1 MVQYEPSPPLCLVW
15 YQSPQIFTTS
25 ARQLYLLPFFVQSTM
40 ATRAYRNAKEWE
52 LSRGNSV
59 RLIDLL
65 PLPKVEVGLEEPP
78 LCTGATEETPYPG
91 VKHSRTLSQI
101 LRRRRRRGSFAEAK
115 PGPVPSPSL
124 EGGDKTP
131 AVGPSASEE
140 TESRTLDP
148 IQGIHAGES
157 SSLLAVVESNS
168 RYPIVSFSVDRQP
181 PAEIRTNRPLPPIT
195 ISLKILDVEL
205 GDDMTLDV
213 NNLWGQAS
221 LVSADGRIAMAQFRV
236 DILTG
241 GSLVAPLKR
250 SSLRQGEENRWFLN
264 FRGLVICEPGYFKIR
279 IALIGTSQSDGQSHD
294 SLVAAPTEQ
303 LSINTRLFR
312 VHAFTTTWR
321 GTGK

>member
-1 MVQYEPSPPLCLVW
+1 
-15 YQSPQIFTTS
+15 
-25 ARQLYLLPFFVQSTM
+25 M
-40 ATRAYRNAKEWE
+40 ATRAYRNAKEWN
-52 LSRGNSV
+52 LSCEDSV
-59 RLIDLL
+59 RLVDLL
-65 PLPKVEVGLEEPP
+65 PLPEVEVGLEEPP
-78 LCTGATEETPYPG
+78 LGTWGPEEAPYPG
-91 VKHSRTLSQI
+91 VKHSKDLSQMV
-101 LRRRRRRGSFAEAK
+101 RRRRRGGGRAVAN
-115 PGPVPSPSL
+115 PGPVTSPSL
-124 EGGDKTP
+124 EGRDKTP
-131 AVGPSASEE
+131 AVGPSPSEE

-157 SSLLAVVESNS
+157 STLPAVVES
-168 RYPIVSFSVDRQP
+168 YPQSPVVSFSVDRQP

-205 GDDMTLDV
+205 GDGLTLDV

-250 SSLRQGEENRWFLN
+250 STLSQGEDNRWSLQ

-279 IALIGTSQSDGQSHD
+279 IALIGTSENDGQSHG
-294 SLVAAPTEQ
+294 SLVDAPTEQ
-303 LSINTRLFR
+303 LSINTRLIR
-312 VHAFTTTWR
+312 VHAFTAMWR

>member
-1 MVQYEPSPPLCLVW
+1 
-15 YQSPQIFTTS
+15 
-25 ARQLYLLPFFVQSTM
+25 M
-40 ATRAYRNAKEWE
+40 ATRAYHNAKEWK
-52 LSRGNSV
+52 LSCEDSV
-59 RLIDLL
+59 RLVDLL
-65 PLPKVEVGLEEPP
+65 PLPEVEVGLEEPP
-78 LCTGATEETPYPG
+78 LGTGPPEEAPYPG
-91 VKHSRTLSQI
+91 VKHSRNLGQMV
-101 LRRRRRRGSFAEAK
+101 RRSRRRGGLAEAN
-115 PGPVPSPSL
+115 PGPELSPSF

-140 TESRTLDP
+140 TESRALDP

-157 SSLLAVVESNS
+157 SSLPAVVESIS
-168 RYPIVSFSVDRQP
+168 HYSVVSFSVDRQP

-205 GDDMTLDV
+205 GDGMTLDV

-250 SSLRQGEENRWFLN
+250 SSLRQGEENRWFLK

-279 IALIGTSQSDGQSHD
+279 IALIGTSQSDGQSHG

-312 VHAFTTTWR
+312 VHAFSAMWR